1 MCEFCV
7 CGVLGQKH
15 NTGFTCLG
23 PEFLVI
29 FIDDRNV
36 FIEEVNYMDT
46 LIFEYFPWGAGSWT

>member
-36 FIEEVNYMDT
+36 FIEEVNLDGHSY
-46 LIFEYFPWGAGSWT
+46 L